1 MSTASERI
9 RQAREDRAFDWDNN
23 QRVIECCTLH
33 AQTLPDGTPSFALA
47 ASTAHWETSPVR
59 DLDKYLDVF
68 RAETAPGGQEGA
80 SFEIDENDDV
90 TTPDTVRAVSI
101 TLPGKWRMRFRV
113 RWVYPGLYDNVE
125 RLRAYVRTVPLAD
138 DPRELAGLVDDALS
152 MILTHDRGERDRLA
166 PEGHCRH
173 GVYVGGCGIDYMCG
187 ACEDGSQ

>member
-1 MSTASERI
+1 MPTASERI
-9 RQAREDRAFDWDNN
+9 RQAREDRDARETFDWQNN
-23 QRVIECCTLH
+23 REVIEFCSLQ
-33 AQTLPDGTPSFALA
+33 AQALPDGTPSFALA

-59 DLDKYLDVF
+59 DLDKYLAIF
-68 RAETAPGGQEGA
+68 RDDDAG
-80 SFEIDENDDV
+80 FEVDEDDDL
-90 TTPDTVRAVSI
+90 TTPDTVRAASV

-138 DPRELAGLVDDALS
+138 DPRELAGLVDAALT
-152 MILTHDRGERDRLA
+152 MILTHDQGERDRLA

-173 GVYVGGCGIDYMCG
+173 GVYVGGCGVDWMCG